1 MTIAQATGVTFTY
14 RGADHPSI
22 NGANLTIS
30 QGTVTLLCGASGSG
44 KTTALRLFNGLIP
57 HFHDGD
63 LTGNVTVDDI
73 DVARVDLSEL
83 AHHCSTVFQNPRTQ
97 FYTTHVRQELAFGPE
112 NLGRDPQEIC
122 ARIDEVAAELGI
134 ADLLESRVTQLS
146 GGQMQRVACA
156 VAMCNNTSMIVFDE
170 PTANLSA
177 DVIDQLAT
185 LIARLKA
192 DGHTII
198 IAEHRLSFLSGIAD
212 RVYCFDKGKIAL
224 TATGEE
230 FYATPEAERKHLGL
244 RSLVP
249 VPIPQLP
256 PPAGNGLTIDNLTFA
271 YRHGNTVLNIN
282 HVLFPSGRIT
292 ALLGP
297 CGSGKSTLARIVCG
311 LEKAKHASITLG
323 GQKFASRDA
332 YLVMQDP
339 TRQLFSDTV
348 IDEVTLG
355 TTKAEKQHI
364 DAHAILEELD
374 LADHESDHPQAL
386 SGGQRQ
392 RLVIATALAANKKVY
407 IFDEPTS
414 GVGYKHLVAISR
426 VMRKLADTGAV
437 VIVITHDAELVT
449 EVADHSVRLDQ
460 INAC

>member
-1 MTIAQATGVTFTY
+1 MTTAQATGVTFTY

-22 NGANLTIS
+22 NDVTITITP
-30 QGTVTLLCGASGSG
+30 GTVTLLCGASGSG

-63 LTGNVTVDDI
+63 FTGSVTVDDI

-156 VAMCNNTSMIVFDE
+156 VAMCNNTSLIVFDE

-212 RVYCFDKGKIAL
+212 RVYCFDKGNIAL

-230 FYATPEAERKHLGL
+230 FYATSDEERKQLGL

-249 VPIPQLP
+249 VPMPQLP
-256 PPAGNGLTIDNLTFA
+256 EPAEDGLEISNLTFA
-271 YRHGNTVLNIN
+271 YRHGNT
-282 HVLFPSGRIT
+282 GDR
-292 ALLGP
+292 
-297 CGSGKSTLARIVCG
+297 KS
-311 LEKAKHASITLG
+311 
-323 GQKFASRDA
+323 
-332 YLVMQDP
+332 
-339 TRQLFSDTV
+339 
-348 IDEVTLG
+348 
-355 TTKAEKQHI
+355 
-364 DAHAILEELD
+364 
-374 LADHESDHPQAL
+374 
-386 SGGQRQ
+386 
-392 RLVIATALAANKKVY
+392 
-407 IFDEPTS
+407 
-414 GVGYKHLVAISR
+414 
-426 VMRKLADTGAV
+426 V
-437 VIVITHDAELVT
+437 V
-449 EVADHSVRLDQ
+449 
-460 INAC
+460 

>member
-1 MTIAQATGVTFTY
+1 MTTAQATGVTFTY

-22 NGANLTIS
+22 NDVTITITP
-30 QGTVTLLCGASGSG
+30 GTVTLLCGASGSG

-57 HFHDGD
+57 HFYDGD
-63 LTGNVTVDDI
+63 LTGSVTVDDI
-73 DVARVDLSEL
+73 DVAQTDLPRL

-112 NLGRDPQEIC
+112 NLGRDPQKIC

-198 IAEHRLSFLSGIAD
+198 IAEHRLSFLAGIVD

-230 FYATPEAERKHLGL
+230 FYATSDEERKQLGL

-249 VPIPQLP
+249 VPMPSLP
-256 PPAGNGLTIDNLTFA
+256 EPEGEGLTIDNLTFA
-271 YRHGNTVLNIN
+271 YRHGKTVLNVG
-282 HVLFPSGRIT
+282 HVLFPAGKIT
-292 ALLGP
+292 ALIGP

-311 LEKAKHASITLG
+311 LEKAKGASITLN
-323 GQKFASRDA
+323 GQKFAGRDA

-364 DAHAILEELD
+364 DAHTILEELD
-374 LADHESDHPQAL
+374 LAEHESDHPQAL
-386 SGGQRQ
+386 SGGQR
-392 RLVIATALAANKKVY
+392 
-407 IFDEPTS
+407 
-414 GVGYKHLVAISR
+414 
-426 VMRKLADTGAV
+426 
-437 VIVITHDAELVT
+437 
-449 EVADHSVRLDQ
+449 
-460 INAC
+460 